1 MQSIEAYI
9 TGKCSLPRLKRFCQ
23 DAFSREIPA
32 NMTDRIS
39 VHYSMLPIANNGYV
53 QVRKHKKSYRY
64 HLYINLHPFLLG
76 KFTSNRMRLFY
87 LYATIVHEVKHAE
100 LLESEG
106 VNDYSE
112 LLAFWEEYRSFGK
125 LRVLDDIGQLLMR
138 KTARISRKRRYRVS
152 VAEIICNLSG
162 FQRSYAAL
170 CPYLTESERDTIEN
184 MIHSLTFLK
193 QHIAITYSNRNHPYS
208 LFPKMIREAQTV
220 LKKDTDRIENDL
232 KPMNMLFQREGHL
245 KPMEQLFCERT
256 DLNGAV
262 VDGLLI
268 NWFICA
274 DMDFSTMFQ
283 RNPELRKHI
292 EELAN
297 QYCSSAITFLKD
309 SAIGKVFLDDAIL
322 QDNAAMLIKNVDRL
336 NKLIA
341 RYNMVRTEGSIIPL
355 YYTGK

>member
-1 MQSIEAYI
+1 MQSIEAYV
-9 TGKCSLPRLKRFCQ
+9 TGRCSLPRLKKFCQ
-23 DAFSREIPA
+23 VTFAREIPV
-32 NMTDRIS
+32 NLKDRIT
-39 VHYSMLPIANNGYV
+39 VHFSLLPIPNNGYV
-53 QVRKHKKSYRY
+53 QVRKRKGAYWYR
-64 HLYINLHPFLLG
+64 LSINLLPFLLG
-76 KFTSNRMRLFY
+76 KFTSNRMKLFY

-106 VNDYSE
+106 GNDYSE
-112 LLAFWEEYRSFGK
+112 LLAFWEEYRNFSK
-125 LRVLDDIGQLLMR
+125 VRVLDDIGLLLMR
-138 KTARISRKRRYRVS
+138 KTARVSRKRQYRVS

-170 CPYLTESERDTIEN
+170 YPHLVESERDTIEK

-193 QHIAITYSNRNHPYS
+193 QHITITYSNRNHPYN

-232 KPMNMLFQREGHL
+232 KPMNTLFQREGHL
-245 KPMEQLFCERT
+245 KPMEQLFYERT
-256 DLNGAV
+256 ALNGCV

-297 QYCSSAITFLKD
+297 QYCRSAIEYLKD
-309 SAIGKVFLDDAIL
+309 NTIGAVFVDEAIL
-322 QDNAAMLIKNVDRL
+322 QDNASMLIKNVDRL
-336 NKLIA
+336 NKLMA
-341 RYNMVRTEGSIIPL
+341 RYNMVRSAGSVIPL
-355 YYTGK
+355 YNTGK